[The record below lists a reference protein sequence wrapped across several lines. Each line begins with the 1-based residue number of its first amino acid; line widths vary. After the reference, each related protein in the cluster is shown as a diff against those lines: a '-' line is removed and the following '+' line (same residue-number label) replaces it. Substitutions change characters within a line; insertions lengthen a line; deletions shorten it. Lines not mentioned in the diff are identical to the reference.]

1 MELYQGGGR
10 RVRDEATILHI
21 DMDAFYA
28 SASLIARPELR
39 GKPVVIGAGPR
50 SVVLSAT
57 YEARALG
64 IHAAMPVGRARR
76 LAPHAI
82 FLEPDHE
89 LYADISASVMEV
101 FRSFTPLVEPLS
113 LDEAF
118 LDVAG
123 VRRLI
128 GDPVHIA
135 ESIRT
140 RIADEQQITCSV
152 GIATTKF
159 VAKIA
164 SQHCKPD
171 GLLQIAGDDVL
182 TFLHPLPV
190 KALWGVGPKTEEVLS
205 RLGLRTIADVA
216 HTPKSTLERALGQ
229 SAGEHL
235 HNLAWGRDERE
246 VYPWEPEKSI
256 SAAETFGEDLDDEE
270 AILRELLRL
279 TERVTQ
285 RLRERG
291 FRTRTIG
298 ISVRFADFSTIS
310 RSKTLR
316 DATSVTH
323 DIFETARSLYQ
334 NLHLDRVRVRL
345 VSVRLENLEQAGE
358 SAEQLLLTQGP
369 KWAESD
375 QARDQ
380 ANQRFGGGSVR
391 PARLLRKP
399 TRDTRDD

>member
-1 MELYQGGGR
+1 MRE
-10 RVRDEATILHI
+10 EATILHI

-39 GKPVVIGAGPR
+39 GKPVVVGAGPR

-82 FLEPDHE
+82 FIEPDHD
-89 LYADISASVMEV
+89 LYADISASVMET

-128 GDPVHIA
+128 GEPIHIA

-171 GLLQIAGDDVL
+171 GLLKIEGDDVL
-182 TFLHPLPV
+182 AFLHPLPV

-216 HTPKSTLERALGQ
+216 HTPKKTLEPV
-229 SAGEHL
+229 SYTHL
-235 HNLAWGRDERE
+235 
-246 VYPWEPEKSI
+246 
-256 SAAETFGEDLDDEE
+256 
-270 AILRELLRL
+270 
-279 TERVTQ
+279 
-285 RLRERG
+285 
-291 FRTRTIG
+291 
-298 ISVRFADFSTIS
+298 
-310 RSKTLR
+310 TL
-316 DATSVTH
+316 
-323 DIFETARSLYQ
+323 
-334 NLHLDRVRVRL
+334 
-345 VSVRLENLEQAGE
+345 
-358 SAEQLLLTQGP
+358 
-369 KWAESD
+369 
-375 QARDQ
+375 
-380 ANQRFGGGSVR
+380 
-391 PARLLRKP
+391 P
-399 TRDTRDD
+399 TKRIV